1 MGSASSSTTVRKV
14 HDRRD
19 RARFVDLPVRLHR
32 GTPGFVAP
40 LRMTELET
48 LDPDRNPFYTHA
60 RIEMFLA
67 ERDGVP
73 VGRIAVIDNDRHN
86 SLHSDNLAFFGFFE
100 AADESAADA
109 LLDTAERSARA
120 MGRDALR
127 GPVNPSMNDS
137 AGLQID
143 AFDRPPFV
151 MMPWNPPSY
160 QAWIER
166 HDFAKVKDL
175 HAWMVDRSLGIPER
189 FQRLARRARERTG
202 AVVRE
207 VEVRKWDAE
216 LAIVQRIYEEAW
228 ERNWGEVAY
237 TDDEFAHL
245 AQSLKMIV
253 DPAIALFLEFDGEV
267 AGIAL
272 GLPDLN
278 QVLARFDGRLF
289 PFGIVPLLRRKRI
302 IDQIRLAILGVLP
315 RYRNRGFE
323 LILID
328 EVWRRGVAAGYQRA
342 EMSWILEDNQKIAK
356 AISAVGGEIY
366 KTYRLYQKA
375 L

>member
-1 MGSASSSTTVRKV
+1 MGSASSSTTVRPI
-14 HDRRD
+14 HDPRD

-32 GTPGFVAP
+32 GTPGFVVP
-40 LRMTELET
+40 LRITELET

-60 RIEMFLA
+60 RIAMFLA

-86 SLHSDNLAFFGFFE
+86 SLHRDNLAFFGFFE

-160 QAWIER
+160 QTWIER

>member
-1 MGSASSSTTVRKV
+1 
-14 HDRRD
+14 
-19 RARFVDLPVRLHR
+19 
-32 GTPGFVAP
+32 
-40 LRMTELET
+40 
-48 LDPDRNPFYTHA
+48 
-60 RIEMFLA
+60 
-67 ERDGVP
+67 
-73 VGRIAVIDNDRHN
+73 
-86 SLHSDNLAFFGFFE
+86 
-100 AADESAADA
+100 
-109 LLDTAERSARA
+109 
-120 MGRDALR
+120 
-127 GPVNPSMNDS
+127 
-137 AGLQID
+137 
-143 AFDRPPFV
+143 
-151 MMPWNPPSY
+151 
-160 QAWIER
+160 
-166 HDFAKVKDL
+166 
-175 HAWMVDRSLGIPER
+175 MVDRSLGIPER